1 MVKDALN
8 VLFLSPEVVPFA
20 KSGGLADVAGSLPIA
35 LKRLGLDLLFQI
47 LDEVL
52 ELDMGLVVLGSGDE
66 QIQEAIQQAADRH
79 PGQVGLSIGFNEP
92 LAHEI
97 MAGVDI
103 FLIPSRYEPCGLTQM
118 YALKYGTVP
127 VVRAT
132 GGLDDTINHFDAEAG
147 TGNGFK
153 FSRYESKAFYA
164 SIQEAVGLFQ
174 NAKLWKKIVAN
185 GMRADFS
192 WDRSAQRYLEL
203 YRSVME
209 RPALERGKIEGP

>member
-1 MVKDALN
+1 MLSVAHGIGDQMVKDALN

-20 KSGGLADVAGSLPIA
+20 KSGGLADVAGSLPI
-35 LKRLGLDLLFQI
+35 
-47 LDEVL
+47 
-52 ELDMGLVVLGSGDE
+52 
-66 QIQEAIQQAADRH
+66 
-79 PGQVGLSIGFNEP
+79 
-92 LAHEI
+92 
-97 MAGVDI
+97 
-103 FLIPSRYEPCGLTQM
+103 T
-118 YALKYGTVP
+118 LKYGTVP

-185 GMRADFS
+185 GMKVDFS
-192 WDRSAQRYLEL
+192 WDRSAQRYMEL